1 MAGIVQYLGQCLG
14 QVKDSVTGFYYNH
27 ETGCKAAAVGVAVA
41 GVMAVSGKVRTVV
54 NITLRY
60 TAGAAVI
67 AGLAMAA
74 IQAFGQDGLVTQL
87 NQIIEA
93 GKTFIKSKMPVDVL
107 TVADGV
113 LAVPALTAISIGALF
128 FQLAGMVR

>member
-1 MAGIVQYLGQCLG
+1 MAGIAQYLGQCLG
-14 QVKDSVTGFYYNH
+14 QVRDSVTGFYHNH
-27 ETGCKAAAVGVAVA
+27 ETGCKVAAVGVAVA
-41 GVMAVSGKVRTVV
+41 GVMAVSGTVRTVV

-74 IQAFGQDGLVTQL
+74 IQAFGQEGLVTQV
-87 NQIIEA
+87 NNMITA
-93 GKTFIKSKMPVDVL
+93 VKDGVRARMPDCVVA
-107 TVADGV
+107 VADGA
-113 LAVPALTAISIGALF
+113 LAGPALTAISIGTVF

>member
-1 MAGIVQYLGQCLG
+1 MAGIAQYLGQ
-14 QVKDSVTGFYYNH
+14 VRDSVTGFYHNH
-27 ETGCKAAAVGVAVA
+27 ETGCKTAAVGVAVA
-41 GVMAVSGKVRTVV
+41 GVMAVSGTVRTVV

-74 IQAFGQDGLVTQL
+74 IQAFGQEGLVTQV
-87 NQIIEA
+87 NNMITTVKDGVRA
-93 GKTFIKSKMPVDVL
+93 RMPACVL
-107 TVADGV
+107 AVADGA
-113 LAVPALTAISIGALF
+113 LAGPALTAISIGTVF